1 MNVNNKVS
9 VIITTYG
16 RDIKIVKEAVESAD
30 NQTFDNLE
38 VLIIDDNGYGTEKQ
52 LDNQKFF
59 SKSGYRRVRYLANKK
74 NEGVHYSRNR

>member
-38 VLIIDDNGYGTEKQ
+38 VLIIDDKVYGT
-52 LDNQKFF
+52 
-59 SKSGYRRVRYLANKK
+59 
-74 NEGVHYSRNR
+74 